1 MPNQLAA
8 ADDGQQPV
16 LPPAG
21 SVVCFGFLTYLLL
34 LVVESFPSQNAGAP
48 IMEAVDSLGDDAAIV
63 ACTLS
68 RWKIPATLF
77 SSSLG
82 NDYYGERVI
91 EQLRASGL
99 AAGQQVKPGLRTPL
113 EVGIVDASGSR
124 TYFQRREPHVMSSL
138 EIPSVA
144 ELSGAR
150 MLYVD
155 WYDGPDILG
164 AMERARS
171 QTVPVFL
178 NLESRYHDS
187 PQLPDLLRHTDV
199 CQVSL
204 DAPGATG
211 DEPGATGEPTE
222 IARTLLDRGVGTVL
236 VTMGA
241 EGCAVARSGQ
251 AFSIRPP
258 KVQVIDG
265 YGAGA
270 AFSAGVIYGFLHGW
284 PLERA
289 AQFATAH
296 ASLQCG
302 VTGNAPFPVKR
313 IQRAATNLEIR
324 ASVL

>member
-1 MPNQLAA
+1 
-8 ADDGQQPV
+8 
-16 LPPAG
+16 
-21 SVVCFGFLTYLLL
+21 
-34 LVVESFPSQNAGAP
+34 
-48 IMEAVDSLGDDAAIV
+48 
-63 ACTLS
+63 
-68 RWKIPATLF
+68 
-77 SSSLG
+77 
-82 NDYYGERVI
+82 
-91 EQLRASGL
+91 
-99 AAGQQVKPGLRTPL
+99 
-113 EVGIVDASGSR
+113 
-124 TYFQRREPHVMSSL
+124 MSSL

-155 WYDGPDILG
+155 WYDGPDVLG

-171 QTVPVFL
+171 QAVPVFL
-178 NLESRYHDS
+178 NLESRYYDH
-187 PQLPDLLRHTDV
+187 PQLPDLLLHTNV

-204 DAPGATG
+204 DEPGATG
-211 DEPGATGEPTE
+211 DAKD
-222 IARTLLDRGVGTVL
+222 IARTLIDRGVGTVL

-270 AFSAGVIYGFLHGW
+270 AFSAGVIYGFLQGW
-284 PLERA
+284 PLQQA

-296 ASLQCG
+296 AGLQCG
-302 VTGNAPFPVKR
+302 VAGNAAFPVR
-313 IQRAATNLEIR
+313 RLQRAAKDLEIV

>member
-1 MPNQLAA
+1 MPNRLNA
-8 ADDGQQPV
+8 ADDGKQPV

-21 SVVCFGFLTYLLL
+21 SVICFGFLTYLLL
-34 LVVESFPSQNAGAP
+34 LIVESFPSQNAGAS
-48 IMEAVDSLGDDAAIV
+48 ISKAVDSLGDDAAIV

-68 RWKIPATLF
+68 RWKISATLF
-77 SSSLG
+77 SSSVG

-99 AAGQQVKPGLRTPL
+99 AAGQQIKPGQRTPL

-124 TYFQRREPHVMSSL
+124 TYFQLREPHVISSL
-138 EIPSVA
+138 AMPSA
-144 ELSGAR
+144 AQLSGAR

-155 WYDGPDILG
+155 WYDGPGILG

-171 QTVPVFL
+171 QAVPVFL
-178 NLESRYHDS
+178 NLESRYRDH
-187 PQLPDLLRHTDV
+187 PKLPDLLRYTNF
-199 CQVSL
+199 CQISL
-204 DAPGATG
+204 
-211 DEPGATGEPTE
+211 DEPGATGEATD
-222 IARTLLDRGVGTVL
+222 IARTLIDRGVDTVL

-258 KVQVIDG
+258 NVEVIDG

-270 AFSAGVIYGFLHGW
+270 AFSAGVIYGFLQGW
-284 PLERA
+284 PLERT

-296 ASLQCG
+296 AGLKCG
-302 VTGNAPFPVKR
+302 VIGNTSIPIRR
-313 IQRAATNLEIR
+313 IQRAANNLEIR
-324 ASVL
+324 TSVV

>member
-1 MPNQLAA
+1 MPSLFEAA
-8 ADDGQQPV
+8 NDGQQPV
-16 LPPAG
+16 PPPVG
-21 SVVCFGFLTYLLL
+21 GVVCFGFLTYLLL

-48 IMEAVDSLGDDAAIV
+48 IMEAVDSVGDDAAIV

-68 RWKIPATLF
+68 RWNIPATLI
-77 SSSLG
+77 SSSVG

-99 AAGQQVKPGLRTPL
+99 AAGQQVKPGQRTPL
-113 EVGIVDASGSR
+113 EVGIVDARGSR
-124 TYFQRREPHVMSSL
+124 TYFQLREPHVKSSL
-138 EIPSVA
+138 AIPSVDQ
-144 ELSGAR
+144 LSGAR

-155 WYDGPDILG
+155 WYDGPGILG

-171 QTVPVFL
+171 QAVPVFL
-178 NLESRYHDS
+178 NLESRYYDN
-187 PQLPDLLRHTDV
+187 PQLPDLLRHTNV

-204 DAPGATG
+204 
-211 DEPGATGEPTE
+211 DEPGATGEPTD
-222 IARTLLDRGVGTVL
+222 IARILLDRGVGTVL

-241 EGCAVARSGQ
+241 EGCAVAKSGQ

-296 ASLQCG
+296 AGLQCG
-302 VTGNAPFPVKR
+302 ATGNSAFSIRR

-324 ASVL
+324 SIVL